1 VEAEAISSDLQF
13 RKAHDQTITT
23 TSNHTSLKVR
33 KNATSQQVILKLILL
48 ITKKEKKKVL
58 TPRQSCI
65 LQIPSLTKE
74 KEKKET
80 VEAETEDKSA

>member
-1 VEAEAISSDLQF
+1 MQWKLKQFLQ
-13 RKAHDQTITT
+13 I
-23 TSNHTSLKVR
+23 
-33 KNATSQQVILKLILL
+33 
-48 ITKKEKKKVL
+48 
-58 TPRQSCI
+58 PRQSCI